1 MRKALLLLSIM
12 LLTACGFVAGQLQD
26 KANEEKLLKPG
37 ALDLPLTGF
46 YSHYQYKL
54 LDRYQVKHQWLRESV
69 CQYSSIETEKYESKD
84 RLTKDRFFTVR
95 DIFEEGN
102 STKQRGAHPAW
113 NFDRFV
119 RPEYTVQT
127 RNGLK
132 TERGYNVLGLEAW
145 WTTSH
150 SIALFLRKQPL
161 DEMKAGF
168 SKWYPEGIWT
178 TKKINNLTWHVQETS
193 EDKFR
198 PRPINGV
205 GGPFQT
211 WVLPLANTGYTMAME
226 LGASKESLQY
236 PDAHARMQAMFKH
249 LIESVS
255 IEPIA
260 NTSVLN
266 DEAPKAPQA
275 LPDQSSSQINLINP
289 EISRP
294 VPEASSTTLAN
305 DYFEQNRFREQTN
318 QLQMDMQNSSNR
330 QMEKMFRDTAP
341 KSRR

>member
-1 MRKALLLLSIM
+1 MRKALLLLSVMM
-12 LLTACGFVAGQLQD
+12 LSSCGFVASQLQD
-26 KANEEKLLKPG
+26 KANEEKLLKPA

-54 LDRYQVKHQWLRESV
+54 LDRYQVKHQWIRESN
-69 CQYSSIETEKYESKD
+69 CQYSKIESEKYESKD
-84 RLTKDRFFTVR
+84 RLTKNRFFNVD
-95 DIFEEGN
+95 DIFEERN
-102 STKQRGAHPAW
+102 STWQRDSTRPAR

-127 RNGLK
+127 RSGLK
-132 TERGYNVLGLEAW
+132 TEKGYNVLCLETW
-145 WTTSH
+145 WVTSH

-178 TKKINNLTWHVQETS
+178 TKKVNNLTWHVQETS

-236 PDAHARMQAMFKH
+236 PDAHARMQAMFMH
-249 LIESVS
+249 LIESVK
-255 IEPIA
+255 IEPLQIGSA
-260 NTSVLN
+260 NVTPVTTELAKPAPLIKPTTTETKQVLPKNNSSTSIPMR
-266 DEAPKAPQA
+266 EF
-275 LPDQSSSQINLINP
+275 PDKTQRLQQDMQRDSSSDMKNLLRN
-289 EISRP
+289 
-294 VPEASSTTLAN
+294 
-305 DYFEQNRFREQTN
+305 
-318 QLQMDMQNSSNR
+318 
-330 QMEKMFRDTAP
+330 TAP
-341 KSRR
+341 KIRR

>member
-1 MRKALLLLSIM
+1 MRKALLLLPVMM
-12 LLTACGFVAGQLQD
+12 LSSCGFVASQLQD
-26 KANEEKLLKPG
+26 KANEEKLLNPA

-54 LDRYQVKHQWLRESV
+54 LDRYQVKHQWIRESN
-69 CQYSSIETEKYESKD
+69 CQYSKIESEKYESKD
-84 RLTKDRFFTVR
+84 RLTKNRFFNVD
-95 DIFEEGN
+95 DIFEERN
-102 STKQRGAHPAW
+102 STWQRDSTRSAR

-127 RNGLK
+127 RSGLK
-132 TERGYNVLGLEAW
+132 TEKGYNVLCLETW
-145 WTTSH
+145 WVTSH

-178 TKKINNLTWHVQETS
+178 TKKVNNLTWHVQETS

-236 PDAHARMQAMFKH
+236 PDAHARMQAMFMH
-249 LIESVS
+249 LIESVK
-255 IEPIA
+255 IEPLQIGSA
-260 NTSVLN
+260 NVTPVTTELAKPAPLIKPTTTETKELLPKNNSSTSIPMR
-266 DEAPKAPQA
+266 EF
-275 LPDQSSSQINLINP
+275 PDKTQRLQQDMQRDSSSDMKNLLRN
-289 EISRP
+289 
-294 VPEASSTTLAN
+294 
-305 DYFEQNRFREQTN
+305 
-318 QLQMDMQNSSNR
+318 
-330 QMEKMFRDTAP
+330 TAP
-341 KSRR
+341 KIGR